1 MISITLNTG
10 VPIYEQLKKTIIENT
25 LLGILE
31 PDEQLPSVRS
41 LSKELGINPNTVQKA
56 YRALESE
63 GIIYSLSGKGSFI
76 SSDIQI
82 LPSIKRNAEKALS
95 AAIEEALLAGLT
107 KEEIKALT
115 DSCAEKYRERRTA
128 VKQPTEEA
136 TGLTEGKDVDTYDY
150 I

>member
-10 VPIYEQLKKTIIENT
+10 VLPIYEQLKKAIIENT

-41 LSKELGINPNTVQKA
+41 LSKELGVNPNTVQKA
-56 YRALESE
+56 YQALESE
-63 GIIYSLSGKGSFI
+63 GIIYSLAGKGSFV
-76 SSDIQI
+76 SSHIQI

-95 AAIEEALLAGLT
+95 SAGW
-107 KEEIKALT
+107 T
-115 DSCAEKYRERRTA
+115 DKGGNQGADRCLR
-128 VKQPTEEA
+128 
-136 TGLTEGKDVDTYDY
+136 GK